1 MWTGIANRLILA
13 SASPRR
19 PQLLEQIGVP
29 VEQLVVPAPGEDE
42 PRLPNEPVTEYVTR
56 TARDKLTRT
65 LAHWQA
71 ARLTDT
77 NQSVPPM
84 LAADTTVAMGE
95 QILGKP
101 GDAHDA
107 KRILSQLAGQTH
119 DVYCAVVLWHNG
131 TTQEALTCSKVTFD
145 ASFAQVIDR
154 YIESKE
160 PFGKAGAYA
169 IQGIAAAYI
178 GEVSGSYSGVIGLP
192 LYETACLLRQAGLYR

>member
-1 MWTGIANRLILA
+1 MWTGESDRLILA

-19 PQLLEQIGVP
+19 LQLLHQIGVP
-29 VEQLVVPAPGEDE
+29 VEQLVVPASGEDE
-42 PRLPNEPVTEYVTR
+42 PRLPNEPVTQYVRR

-65 LAHWQA
+65 IEHWQQ
-71 ARLTDT
+71 TYPE
-77 NQSVPPM
+77 QSMPPM
-84 LAADTTVAMGE
+84 IAADTTVAMGE

-101 GDAHDA
+101 AGEEDA
-107 KRILSQLAGQTH
+107 KRILEQLAGHTH

-131 TTQEALTCSKVTFD
+131 ALHEAFTCTHVTFD
-145 ASFAQVIDR
+145 KHFDQAIDS
-154 YIESKE
+154 YIASKE

-178 GEVSGSYSGVIGLP
+178 SKVSGSYSGVVGLP